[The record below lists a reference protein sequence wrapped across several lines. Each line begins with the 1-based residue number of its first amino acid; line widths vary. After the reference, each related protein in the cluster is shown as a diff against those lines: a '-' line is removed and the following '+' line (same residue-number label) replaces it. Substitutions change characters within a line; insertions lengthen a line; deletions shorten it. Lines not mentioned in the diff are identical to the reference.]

1 MILQIFGIEK
11 IIGLIIE
18 ITALVFGIWIPI
30 KLMKKNPDFLGS
42 KLLAASIA
50 FKGMFALS
58 TLIYDLWAT
67 DLAVQ
72 IFLRTTL
79 ISLVLS
85 VMLLFFAMQV
95 VVKSGTVFLSNK
107 KLIYSTSIVT
117 FVVVFILIFVDYI
130 TVTSLEP
137 IVNSDFDTWVSITFM
152 LYILIALISTLVPIY
167 KFGIKKME
175 GLNKKRLQMFFL
187 GSVCDLIAVFA
198 EILGNFTKYGAY
210 LKMVTF
216 GFIALGM
223 IVVSYSISAKSA
235 KSAKSEY
242 Y

>member
-1 MILQIFGIEK
+1 MILQSFGIAK

-18 ITALVFGIWIPI
+18 ITTLVFGIWIPI
-30 KLMKKNPDFLGS
+30 KLMRKNPDFLGS

-67 DLAVQ
+67 KLAVQ

-85 VMLLFFAMQV
+85 MMLLFFAMQV
-95 VVKSGTVFLSNK
+95 MVKSGSYFISNK
-107 KLIYSTSIVT
+107 KVIYPIYVVTLI
-117 FVVVFILIFVDYI
+117 VVCILTFVDYI

-137 IVNSDFDTWVSITFM
+137 IVNSDFDTWVSIIFI
-152 LYILIALISTLVPIY
+152 LYVLVGIISTLIPVY
-167 KFGIKKME
+167 KYGIKKME
-175 GLNKKRLQMFFL
+175 GFHKKRITMFFL
-187 GSVCDLIAVFA
+187 GTMCDLIAVFA
-198 EILGNFTKYGAY
+198 EIFGNFTDFGAY

-216 GFIALGM
+216 GFIGLGT
-223 IVVSYSISAKSA
+223 IIISYSISK
-235 KSAKSEY
+235 KTEEKE
-242 Y
+242 